1 VTAQKAK
8 ILYVDDEKEILN
20 VMRMSLEFF
29 GYEVFAVDHP
39 KRALHLFSGAP
50 DRFDLVI
57 TDFSMPEMNG
67 GQLAI
72 ELLKMRPDIPILF
85 CSGMLDMNA
94 EKAHELGG
102 CGYLQKPVK
111 GTDLAETV
119 HSALQ
124 KTAIKPL

>member
-1 VTAQKAK
+1 VTAQKTR

-29 GYEVFAVDHP
+29 GYEVLAVDQP

-67 GQLAI
+67 DQLAI

-94 EKAHELGG
+94 EKAHKLGG

-111 GTDLAETV
+111 GTDLAKTV

-124 KTAIKPL
+124 KTAIEPL